1 MTDQMQVTGPQA
13 SPVHGHRV
21 QGGISGLLFGLGV
34 AILLQQFGLVPL
46 TLLVVVLLPLGAAAL
61 GVGLGWPR
69 SRR

>member
-13 SPVHGHRV
+13 SPVRGHRV